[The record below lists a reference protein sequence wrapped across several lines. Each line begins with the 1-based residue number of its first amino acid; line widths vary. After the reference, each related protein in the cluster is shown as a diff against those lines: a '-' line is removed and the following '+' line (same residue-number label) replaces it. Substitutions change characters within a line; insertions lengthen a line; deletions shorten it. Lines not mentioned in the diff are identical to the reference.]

1 MFDPRP
7 KTWHIAQTTQYQQST
22 PASRSART
30 KTRRG
35 RSVVQTPPRLVH
47 KPHRPQRRFAE
58 EEDGEA
64 GNEANARG
72 RQADESRRG
81 KIACGGKHIQRRNER
96 QIARFLVASEHGR
109 RAHPNV
115 GSGLYILR
123 RLRVNSAEGRQG
135 YVRAPQTRDQEVIP
149 QQRLRTKKKTQA
161 HAFSVRSKPSFC
173 SIPSSFSQ
181 PQRPQ
186 TTSPTSYPGARGTIA
201 ERLEVVRGW
210 DRALEEGTDSE
221 DVEGCRPT
229 SRSMHLGVAHSFSG
243 AGAYSE
249 SPLPQ
254 ASVLTNH
261 LYAIDIRAARLDAR
275 LDRVYPA
282 QDAAWKTSEAE

>member
-96 QIARFLVASEHGR
+96 WKRGRGTLNVSGRKDGRGTSE
-109 RAHPNV
+109 
-115 GSGLYILR
+115 
-123 RLRVNSAEGRQG
+123 RLKPA
-135 YVRAPQTRDQEVIP
+135 I
-149 QQRLRTKKKTQA
+149 KKSF
-161 HAFSVRSKPSFC
+161 HSSV
-173 SIPSSFSQ
+173 SQ

-186 TTSPTSYPGARGTIA
+186 RTSPTSYPGARGTIA